1 MKKNGFTL
9 IELLITILIIA
20 ILATY
25 SILAY
30 IDSIYEAENKQAKS
44 KLEVLNEGYQ
54 RYLEEYPGAFIT
66 SSQFTNAANEAGC
79 SSADLAVSR
88 LPSCGY
94 VPKLDFDG
102 MKYGYFI
109 KACSLDSGGKPSCNG
124 GCGSGYVYML
134 PRTGSDVGSKYKDNY
149 CAGVNAK
156 GYATDGTI

>member
-30 IDSIYEAENKQAKS
+30 IDSIYEAENKQSKS
-44 KLEVLNEGYQ
+44 KLEVVNEGYQ
-54 RYLEEYPGAFIT
+54 RYLEEYPGSFLT
-66 SSQFTNAANEAGC
+66 SAQFTNAANEAGC
-79 SSADLAVSR
+79 SSSDSGVSR

-102 MKYGYFI
+102 MKYGYFT
-109 KACSLDSGGKPSCNG
+109 KSCTLDSGGKPTCTG
-124 GCGSGYVYML
+124 GCGSGFVYML
-134 PRTGSDVGSKYKDNY
+134 PRSGSDVGSKYKGNY
-149 CAGVNAK
+149 CGGINAK
-156 GYATDGTI
+156 GYAIDSAL

>member
-54 RYLEEYPGAFIT
+54 RYLEEYPGIYIT
-66 SSQFTNAANEAGC
+66 SAQFTNAAN
-79 SSADLAVSR
+79 SAACQSTDVTVSR
-88 LPSCGY
+88 LTACGY
-94 VPKLDFDG
+94 VPKYDFDG
-102 MKYGYFI
+102 MKYAYFT
-109 KACSLDSGGKPSCNG
+109 KTTTG

-134 PRTGSDVGSKYKDNY
+134 PKSGSDVGSKYKGNY

-156 GYATDGTI
+156 GYATDATI

>member
-44 KLEVLNEGYQ
+44 KLEVLSEGYQ
-54 RYLEEYPGAFIT
+54 RYLEEYPGMFLTPA
-66 SSQFTNAANEAGC
+66 QFTNASNGAAC
-79 SSADLAVSR
+79 QTTDLTVSR
-88 LPSCGY
+88 LVACGY
-94 VPKLDFDG
+94 VPKYDFDG
-102 MKYGYFI
+102 MKYAYFA
-109 KACSLDSGGKPSCNG
+109 KTTTG

-134 PRTGSDVGSKYKDNY
+134 PKSGADVGSKYKDNY